1 MIAERGDALNDYGP
15 PIQKEMG
22 GRTAT
27 LKGRVGDGPMIKLTA
42 QRGYV
47 AVRKEGTLP
56 SEVLPEVPKGKTPK
70 KLVPREDGAV
80 KM

>member
-1 MIAERGDALNDYGP
+1 
-15 PIQKEMG
+15 
-22 GRTAT
+22 
-27 LKGRVGDGPMIKLTA
+27 
-42 QRGYV
+42 V

-56 SEVLPEVPKGKTPK
+56 SEVLPEVPKGKLPK